1 MSWLVRVYEGS
12 PPSSRY
18 ECENHRR
25 FPLPKVVTLTKPW
38 TSRISAQFVLSNYG
52 QKDTITGLRLARLP
66 KGKTIHNATA
76 YIGDLIVDGH
86 KRLLVAV
93 QLNDDK
99 SLFLVG
105 IHSGMP
111 LKRRDATLAAIVLLR
126 HEYRQHQQVTL
137 ND

>member
-18 ECENHRR
+18 KCENHRR

-38 TSRISAQFVLSNYG
+38 ISRISAQFVLSNYG

-66 KGKTIHNATA
+66 KGKTIRNATA
-76 YIGDLIVDGH
+76 YVGDLIVDGH

-93 QLNDDK
+93 QLDDESHCSWLEYIAGCPVKGGMQLWQLLFYYATNTDSTSK
-99 SLFLVG
+99 SL
-105 IHSGMP
+105 
-111 LKRRDATLAAIVLLR
+111 
-126 HEYRQHQQVTL
+126 
-137 ND
+137 